1 MPARSVRHPLQRLG
15 AHHAVVLFHG
25 WRAAE
30 TGPGGGKD
38 EDARVREEDA
48 RVRARMKGEDGKARG
63 VKRRGAAPSGV
74 GLVVFLA
81 V

>member
-30 TGPGGGKD
+30 TGPGGGK
-38 EDARVREEDA
+38 EEDA